1 MFPRKKIT
9 HLAAALGITTAT
21 ALALAAPAQAA
32 DEPGKLTARL
42 TITELKTGNDCRVLT
57 VGKVGMTHAQA
68 QYLVDNGATARVEI
82 WGEDPAYDNRMYK
95 GPKATLSAVSDKN
108 GGGLFIVSD
117 LTLFCVK
124 YLDEDNGPLLDIGD
138 EIYTKII
145 FEAPGYQRMT
155 KKSNVVHGSYG
166 LFGT

>member
-1 MFPRKKIT
+1 MSAYKKIAVGVT
-9 HLAAALGITTAT
+9 ALA

-32 DEPGKLTARL
+32 DEAGKLTARL
-42 TITELKTGNDCRVLT
+42 TITELGKHGNDCRVLT

-95 GPKATLSAVSDKN
+95 GPKASLSAVSDKN
-108 GGGLFIVSD
+108 GGGLFILSD
-117 LTLFCVK
+117 LTLFCAK
-124 YLDEDNGPLLDIGD
+124 YLDEDDGPLLDIGD

-145 FEAPGYQRMT
+145 FEAPGYPRMT
-155 KKSNVVHGSYG
+155 KRSNTVHGSYG